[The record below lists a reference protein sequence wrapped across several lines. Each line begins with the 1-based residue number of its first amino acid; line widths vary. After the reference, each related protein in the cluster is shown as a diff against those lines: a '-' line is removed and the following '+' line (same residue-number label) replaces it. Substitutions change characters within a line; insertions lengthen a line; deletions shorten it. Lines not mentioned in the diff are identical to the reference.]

1 MAAFRFIHTSDLH
14 LGRRFSNY
22 PESIRGRLVEAR
34 HGVLGRLVDAAR
46 RHGARH
52 ILVAGDLFDTET
64 PSPEIWRQALAKMR
78 SEEDVAWVAIPGNHD
93 SMAAETLWN
102 RVQEE
107 GGIRVLTAPEPMEL
121 APGVA
126 LLPAPVP
133 SRSPGRDLT
142 AWMADAVTGDDHLRI
157 GLAHGGVTDFGEGAD
172 ETIPPDRART
182 ARLDYL
188 ALGDWHGC
196 LRIADNTW
204 YSGAPERDRFKH
216 GGRGTCLAV
225 AIKGA
230 GCAPDVRVVETGLF
244 DWKEVDLHLTPEAAT
259 AVSLESAL
267 QAGGANR
274 RNMLRRI
281 RASGWVRLPER
292 TALER
297 AAEEIAP
304 EFGYLDLAVQEL
316 RTECAVGDLDRISA
330 GGALRDAAESLFAD
344 ANDAAKDEE
353 SRRLAAGAL
362 YRLYNYVV
370 EE

>member
-34 HGVLGRLVDAAR
+34 HGVLGRLVDAAQ

-64 PSPEIWRQALAKMR
+64 PSAEIWRQALAEMR
-78 SEEDVAWVAIPGNHD
+78 SEPEVAWIAIPGNHD
-93 SMAAETLWN
+93 SLAAETLWK
-102 RVQEE
+102 RVEKE
-107 GGIRVLTAPEPMEL
+107 GGIRVLAEPEPVEL
-121 APGVA
+121 APGVV

-142 AWMADAVTGDDHLRI
+142 AWMAGADTPDDRIRI
-157 GLAHGGVTDFGEGAD
+157 GLAHGGVTDFGEGME
-172 ETIPPDRART
+172 ETIPPDRAGT

-216 GGRGTCLAV
+216 AGRGTCLAV
-225 AIKGA
+225 AIAGPGA
-230 GCAPDVRVVETGLF
+230 APEVRSVETGLF
-244 DWKEVDLHLTPEAAT
+244 DWEEVNLHLTPEAGA
-259 AVSLESAL
+259 AAFLESAL
-267 QAGGANR
+267 RAGSGNR

-281 RASGWVRLPER
+281 HATGWVRLPER
-292 TALER
+292 NALEG
-297 AAEEIAP
+297 AAGEMAP
-304 EFGYLDLAVQEL
+304 EFGYLDLAVQGL
-316 RTECAVGDLDRISA
+316 RTECAAGDLDRISA
-330 GGALRDAAESLFAD
+330 GGALREAAESLFAK
-344 ANDAAKDEE
+344 ANDAARDEK
-353 SRRLAAGAL
+353 SRQLAAGAL
-362 YRLYNYVV
+362 HRLYNYVV